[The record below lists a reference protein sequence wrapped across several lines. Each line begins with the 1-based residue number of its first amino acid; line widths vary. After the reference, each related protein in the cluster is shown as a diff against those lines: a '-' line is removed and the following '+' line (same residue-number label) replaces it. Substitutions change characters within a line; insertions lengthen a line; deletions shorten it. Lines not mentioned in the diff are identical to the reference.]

1 MNWNQGAM
9 MSTKNLKKMRWLKVQ
24 QTTQKPITLT
34 EKAAVKVKQMLK
46 KENKENYGLRLGIVS
61 GGCSGYM
68 YEIQLEKE
76 AKENDLLVEDK
87 GIKIFMNP
95 ESIAFMKG
103 STVDYKDALQNSGFK
118 IDNPNVKRSCGC
130 GHSVG

>member
-1 MNWNQGAM
+1 M
-9 MSTKNLKKMRWLKVQ
+9 Q
-24 QTTQKPITLT
+24 QTKTENPIVLT
-34 EKAAVKVKQMLK
+34 EKASDKVKQMLK
-46 KENKENYGLRLGIVS
+46 KENKDSYGLRLGITM

-76 AKENDLLVEDK
+76 PKESDLIIEDK
-87 GIKIFMNP
+87 GVKIFMNP

-103 STVDYKDALQNSGFK
+103 SIVDYKDGLQNAGFK